1 MIFLLLH
8 SATSFY
14 LPGLAPVSFC
24 EPGQTGKENEVPDC
38 KVVRS
43 KKKKKYKM
51 RQRFHAIFLLIISW
65 KVKLS
70 YQLTCLLAANVSI
83 LKLLGRDQNSLLSWL
98 PFEAG

>member
-1 MIFLLLH
+1 MCSLHRARGSVLVIFLLLH

-43 KKKKKYKM
+43 KKKK
-51 RQRFHAIFLLIISW
+51 
-65 KVKLS
+65 VKNAPTVSCYLPS
-70 YQLTCLLAANVSI
+70 NYQLESKA
-83 LKLLGRDQNSLLSWL
+83 KLPVNL
-98 PFEAG
+98 PASC